1 MNKGYTTSTPKPE
14 SSAFKA
20 VLQEKFFDN
29 EMTIN
34 SQKQFVFSNS
44 SHSKKLN
51 SIFLKKT
58 FESPVEREKKNLD
71 NKRDQLRQ
79 QAIEAMQLAERRRL
93 RICEE
98 NDLAFGIKRLNLG
111 AIRKTSN
118 DVECANKENWLAEKK
133 RIKIKRAKEQKIN
146 EFLVEQEER
155 KRNEEKRKRNEEKEM
170 VAKLIPSQII
180 VNNPSY
186 KISKTR
192 FTYKGHMKL
201 NASAIAR
208 ELPKVSEEVVESKD
222 EESEQLN
229 SVADLQ
235 PDSVLRYNKDQ
246 IRSLNPYGICYM

>member
-14 SSAFKA
+14 SSAFKP

-29 EMTIN
+29 EMTIK

-44 SHSKKLN
+44 SHSKKLD
-51 SIFLKKT
+51 SIFRNKT
-58 FESPVEREKKNLD
+58 YEGTVEREKRNLD
-71 NKRDQLRQ
+71 SKRDQLRQ
-79 QAIEAMQLAERRRL
+79 QAIEAMQLAEKRRI

-98 NDLAFGIKRLNLG
+98 NDLALGMKHLNLG
-111 AIRKTSN
+111 AIRKTFN

-133 RIKIKRAKEQKIN
+133 RITIKRAKEQKIN
-146 EFLVEQEER
+146 EFLAEQEER
-155 KRNEEKRKRNEEKEM
+155 KSNEQKAM
-170 VAKLIPSQII
+170 VAKFTPSQIN
-180 VNNPSY
+180 VHNPSY

-222 EESEQLN
+222 EEFEQLN
-229 SVADLQ
+229 SVAASQ
-235 PDSVLRYNKDQ
+235 PNSVLRYNKDQ